1 MALQFHLVQRKNL
14 SKNVE
19 VGKEKLYY
27 AQTRATGTC
36 SFDEL
41 CEIVA
46 ESSTASS
53 GDVKVVIDRVIK
65 FLLLFLARGEV
76 VQCGELGTFQ
86 LLQTSSGSVTA
97 EEFSSNMLYRAR
109 LRFRRYGS
117 FRPGPKLR
125 ELILTAKSERF
136 KLEESKPAT
145 PDGGSDRPEIE

>member
-1 MALQFHLVQRKNL
+1 M
-14 SKNVE
+14 
-19 VGKEKLYY
+19 
-27 AQTRATGTC
+27 
-36 SFDEL
+36 
-41 CEIVA
+41 
-46 ESSTASS
+46 
-53 GDVKVVIDRVIK
+53 
-65 FLLLFLARGEV
+65 

-109 LRFRRYGS
+109 LR

>member
-65 FLLLFLARGEV
+65 FLARGEV

-109 LRFRRYGS
+109 LRFR
-117 FRPGPKLR
+117 PGPKLR

>member
-1 MALQFHLVQRKNL
+1 MALQFHLVPRKNL

-19 VGKEKLYY
+19 AGKEKLYY

-86 LLQTSSGSVTA
+86 LLQTSSGSVTV
-97 EEFSSNMLYRAR
+97 EEFSSSMLYRAR
-109 LRFRRYGS
+109 LR

-125 ELILTAKSERF
+125 ELIMTAKSERF
-136 KLEESKPAT
+136 KVEEPKPAT
-145 PDGGSDRPEIE
+145 PDGGGDRPEIE

>member
-109 LRFRRYGS
+109 LRFR
-117 FRPGPKLR
+117 PGPKLR
-125 ELILTAKSERF
+125 E
-136 KLEESKPAT
+136 
-145 PDGGSDRPEIE
+145 

>member
-36 SFDEL
+36 SFD
-41 CEIVA
+41 EIVA

-109 LRFRRYGS
+109 LRFR
-117 FRPGPKLR
+117 PGPKLR